1 MTDLNTRKKQLGFFD
16 GTYVIKQ
23 DQDLIDLIERNAY
36 TRAVA
41 IGDVGYFNDFIK
53 IVGHD
58 SKVDFCIYIE
68 NRKFKF
74 DQLANDINAIIQK
87 NMNPGGLVY
96 LSLNKYQAVPRCYD
110 ANLPKDYDQAIQ
122 EFFKNHINATIE
134 SYQPCMLDGGN
145 RFNWVHPLTR
155 FHFRINK

>member
-23 DQDLIDLIERNAY
+23 DQDLIDLIEHNAY

-41 IGDVGYFNDFIK
+41 IGDVGYF
-53 IVGHD
+53 
-58 SKVDFCIYIE
+58 
-68 NRKFKF
+68 
-74 DQLANDINAIIQK
+74 NAIIQK

-96 LSLNKYQAVPRCYD
+96 LSLNKYLAVPRCYD